1 MEKVAWHNLPNCL
14 KLSNGDAELIV
25 TTDIGPRIVHYALAK
40 GENILGGSPG
50 VLDKPNQWQLWAG
63 HRIWIAPEFEAE
75 MTSDDYR
82 NNRDPAFA
90 AILEYLQTKDRATRA
105 Q

>member
-14 KLSNGDAELIV
+14 KLTNGDARLIV

-63 HRIWIAPEFEAE
+63 RRIWIAPEHPVR
-75 MTSDDYR
+75 S
-82 NNRDPAFA
+82 
-90 AILEYLQTKDRATRA
+90 
-105 Q
+105 